1 MDWGRLLRDTGSP
14 TYPRVRLIVEELRRD
29 YARWCDKVREFEMA
43 SLYSTAEEQDVVA
56 AELQQEVQAL
66 AVDIQS
72 YVAEI
77 NYLGVPFD
85 VQQLFEERR

>member
-14 TYPRVRLIVEELRRD
+14 VSPRVRLIVEELRRD
-29 YARWCDKVREFEMA
+29 YARWCDKVREFEVA
-43 SLYSTAEEQDVVA
+43 SLHSTAEAPDAA
-56 AELQQEVQAL
+56 AEAIQREVQAL

-85 VQQLFEERR
+85 VQQLFEEQR